1 MKRRRAVGPTAWVLG
16 VAGLLIGAVA
26 AWLVSQG
33 NPGNMGLCIA
43 CFLRDITGFF
53 VGGVTSQGSVAY
65 IRPEIIG
72 TILGAMGAALF
83 TREFRSRGGS
93 QPLLR
98 FVLGF
103 VFMGGALIFLGCTVR
118 AWLRLGGGD
127 LTALW
132 GVLGIVAGVL
142 VGIVFLKRG
151 FNLGRARAVAR
162 PLGWILPAFAIVLFA
177 FALVTAFGTKPEFAT
192 QTKANAFA
200 TGDKPPAVYLK
211 TDGVPSQVLRPEGG
225 AFAADG
231 SIVAQDGSVVTSAE
245 SVGKAKPQPGGKRAL
260 IWISLAAGLAIGVV
274 AQRSRFCS
282 IGGIRDAILVRRFD
296 LLFGVIGLLAG
307 STVVNL
313 VMGQYNLGFADQPVA
328 HNDALGSFA
337 AMTVATLAAMLL
349 GGCPFRQVVMGSEG
363 DVDATSAVAGMLVA
377 AGVMHWASLASSARG
392 LAPNAW
398 LATGVMAAVVLAV
411 GVFGSRRAGPVPV
424 PAEPAARQ
432 DGLAGDVAA
441 EGE

>member
-1 MKRRRAVGPTAWVLG
+1 MAQRRVVGPTAWILG
-16 VAGLLIGAVA
+16 GAGLFIGAVA

-53 VGGVTSQGSVAY
+53 VGGVTNQGAVAY

-72 TILGAMGAALF
+72 IILGAMGAALV

-103 VFMGGALIFLGCTVR
+103 IFMGGALIFLGCTVR

-151 FNLGRARAVAR
+151 FNLGRAKALAK
-162 PLGWILPAFAIVLFA
+162 PLGWILPAFAVLLLA
-177 FALVTAFGTKPEFAT
+177 FALASAFGTKPEFAT
-192 QTKANAFA
+192 QTKEGAFA
-200 TGDKPPAVYLK
+200 TGDKPPAVFLK
-211 TDGVPSQVLRPEGG
+211 ADGAPSQVLKPEGG
-225 AFAADG
+225 TFVADG
-231 SIVAQDGSVVTSAE
+231 SIVAADGSVAASAE
-245 SVGKAKPQPGGKRAL
+245 SVEKAKAQPGGKRAL

-296 LLFGVIGLLAG
+296 LLFGVIGLLIG
-307 STVVNL
+307 STIVNL
-313 VMGQYNLGFADQPVA
+313 LLGQYSLGFANQPVA
-328 HNDALGSFA
+328 HNDALGSFV
-337 AMTVATLAAMLL
+337 AMTVATFAAMLL
-349 GGCPFRQVVMGSEG
+349 GGCPFRQVIMGAEG
-363 DVDATSAVAGMLVA
+363 DADSTSAVAGMLVG
-377 AGVMHWASLASSARG
+377 AGFMHWASLASSAKG

-398 LATGVMAAVVLAV
+398 LAMGVMAVILVAVAL
-411 GVFGSRRAGPVPV
+411 FGSRKTA
-424 PAEPAARQ
+424 
-432 DGLAGDVAA
+432 
-441 EGE
+441 